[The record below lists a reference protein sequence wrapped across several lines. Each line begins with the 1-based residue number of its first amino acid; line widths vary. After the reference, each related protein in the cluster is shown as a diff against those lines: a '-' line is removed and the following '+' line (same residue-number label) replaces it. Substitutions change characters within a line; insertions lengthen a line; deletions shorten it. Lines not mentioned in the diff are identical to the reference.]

1 MYDGN
6 VRNRIRMANVLIRC
20 VIFNLYVLWCRR
32 TDDVVNKM
40 RMANTTTIDFCVLE
54 FPAKP
59 SSANSIEFRQPKKRK
74 KKKQRIKNRISCF
87 FSKFSSS
94 PWLLLYPRFGWHGI
108 SLSISLV
115 RSGAFNFLRNLA
127 CVPFWPF
134 EFALNSSCIRVFFFS
149 SFFLCAH
156 DDFEIWYSIAFLVG
170 CICEYDIIN
179 DKSLSRASRTHT
191 HKLKNAIL
199 GGWAILPPST
209 IHQHHPFHFNSISE
223 VIWFEN

>member
-87 FSKFSSS
+87 FFQIFVFALVVAVPSV
-94 PWLLLYPRFGWHGI
+94 RMAWHI
-108 SLSISLV
+108 SLYLSCPLGRIQFLTESRMRSI
-115 RSGAFNFLRNLA
+115 LA
-127 CVPFWPF
+127 
-134 EFALNSSCIRVFFFS
+134 IRVCFELVMHKSLFFLI
-149 SFFLCAH
+149 FFLC
-156 DDFEIWYSIAFLVG
+156 V
-170 CICEYDIIN
+170 
-179 DKSLSRASRTHT
+179 HT
-191 HKLKNAIL
+191 M
-199 GGWAILPPST
+199 
-209 IHQHHPFHFNSISE
+209 ISKCDTA
-223 VIWFEN
+223 